1 MKARKWPT
9 LFGYVLFIG
18 MMATGYYYNVTFVPL
33 GLEDLGLRLIGM
45 SEQRVAMGMGLLAFL
60 SCVIALSFGFLMTW
74 CGWSH
79 DFMTKLRLVFG
90 VALVQT
96 ILTAI
101 APFIRSESVF
111 LAWIVIA
118 SGTLGIR
125 MLDTFSLTVDLIP
138 MRDRGYVAALITA
151 IAYLAAP
158 VLSGDWVIELFAIS
172 LSGFGATCLST
183 ALAIQWRVGGMP
195 VER

>member
-1 MKARKWPT
+1 
-9 LFGYVLFIG
+9 
-18 MMATGYYYNVTFVPL
+18 
-33 GLEDLGLRLIGM
+33 
-45 SEQRVAMGMGLLAFL
+45 GMGLLAFL

-90 VALVQT
+90 VVLVQT

-125 MLDTFSLTVDLIP
+125 MLATFSLTVDLIP
-138 MRDRGYVAALITA
+138 MRDRGNVAALITA

-158 VLSGDWVIELFAIS
+158 VLSGDWVIELFAIPF
-172 LSGFGATCLST
+172 SGFGATFLST

-195 VER
+195 VERHLSIVDALAMLFFVGMLGVAFLGIGRSAATGRGLQERRSS